1 MALYGQYMSTTSKVT
16 HYVLAFWRLPKGIGK
31 DMEPMESMPPP
42 QSDTMTSLLLSTFFY
57 SNPI

>member
-1 MALYGQYMSTTSKVT
+1 LKVLSKPLPNMALYGQYMSTTSKVT

-42 QSDTMTSLLLSTFFY
+42 
-57 SNPI
+57 PK